1 MLAIDQRVHVTQSSG
16 VDGTTTAPGQ
26 DGIDAH
32 YRIARSTTTVP
43 GHAIRGIQR
52 TSAGDTTTAVDH
64 ATCGTQRRPVDG
76 TTLATPDHFP
86 VDTQS
91 NRVGRCADHSDAGD
105 GTSGVAQPNAAAF
118 RSLRVWAEM
127 FHDFQKARIACANRA
142 ERGGVDPDTYRPQ
155 LEVMEQA
162 EKVLG
167 AAMRKEYRRS
177 APKNI
182 VEWQKAQKG
191 IGDHLLARLLGCIG
205 HPRYAEPYHWDGT
218 GSERVLIADE
228 PFERRVSD
236 LWSYCG
242 HGDVT
247 RKRRKGQTPEE
258 AAAGGKPDAKMLVH
272 LMAESCV
279 KSGGPYRAIYDE
291 RRMDTAITHPEWTKG
306 HSHNDALRV
315 MGKAILRDLWAVSA

>member
-1 MLAIDQRVHVTQSSG
+1 MLAIDLARFDTQTAR
-16 VDGTTTAPGQ
+16 VDGTTSAPGH
-26 DGIDAH
+26 GAHDAH
-32 YRIARSTTTVP
+32 SLRARSTTTVP
-43 GHAIRGIQR
+43 GQKPGGIQPLR
-52 TSAGDTTTAVDH
+52 AGDTITAADH
-64 ATCGTQRRPVDG
+64 SRLDTHRMSVDG
-76 TTLATPDHFP
+76 MTPATPGQSP
-86 VDTQS
+86 VDTQ
-91 NRVGRCADHSDAGD
+91 NNHVGRCADHSDARD
-105 GTSGVAQPNAAAF
+105 GTNLTSEPMIATF

-177 APKNI
+177 APKAI

-205 HPRYAEPYHWDGT
+205 HPRYAEPYHWEGT
-218 GSERVLIADE
+218 GAERVLIADE